1 MKSRLHRLRTGLF
14 WLAWLSGPPAWG
26 HDLQYELSR
35 SQAVIIKLFY
45 ADATP
50 FSFESYEIAAEGEP
64 LPVQVGRTDA
74 QGRIAFLPDR
84 AGRWRLKVISEDGHG
99 LDVVITTEAE
109 AQIQGVDRPLYERYG
124 RVLVGMALILGV
136 FGFVSLFI
144 RKRNNAKGN

>member
-1 MKSRLHRLRTGLF
+1 MKSLLHRLRTGLF
-14 WLAWLSGPPAWG
+14 WLAALGGPPAWG

-35 SQAVIIKLFY
+35 HQAVVITLFY

-50 FSFESYEIAAEGEP
+50 FSFESYEIFPEGER

-99 LDVVITTEAE
+99 LDVVIATDDAT
-109 AQIQGVDRPLYERYG
+109 QVQGVDKPLYERYG

-136 FGFVSLFI
+136 FGFLNLFI
-144 RKRNNAKGN
+144 RKKNDSKSN